1 MQSLTKPIITTTNV
15 SLYRFSLGTMHLLLL
30 SLGRDGGGGAV
41 GKGQGFDLELKKIA
55 KCPSRVGQEKIVK
68 FLPRARRRIRL
79 DSLAIP
85 AFFGTARLAP
95 ASAAFSRRPSS
106 DEIFICRRSARH
118 VDFISSF
125 PVLHCLNGYPLGYLE
140 FE

>member
-1 MQSLTKPIITTTNV
+1 M
-15 SLYRFSLGTMHLLLL
+15 G
-30 SLGRDGGGGAV
+30 GGGGAA
-41 GKGQGFDLELKKIA
+41 GKGQGFDLELKKIV

-68 FLPRARRRIRL
+68 FLPRARWRIRL

-106 DEIFICRRSARH
+106 DEIFI
-118 VDFISSF
+118 
-125 PVLHCLNGYPLGYLE
+125 L
-140 FE
+140 